1 MYGSYTSRSGYR
13 GAVVS
18 AGQPGVD
25 GRRCVDW
32 VGCLEALLGL
42 DEERWLA
49 AGCGVDLDPIQVGVS
64 AEEVDVVVVAGM
76 GLL

>member
-1 MYGSYTSRSGYR
+1 M
-13 GAVVS
+13 
-18 AGQPGVD
+18 
-25 GRRCVDW
+25 
-32 VGCLEALLGL
+32 EALLGL